1 MKRHFTEIE
10 KILIM
15 RLAGETD
22 AGSAEVQP
30 AGDSRTK
37 AMNCRRGG
45 SYTPAAPFVRRS
57 ADNSEPSD
65 AFKNLLPKASL
76 RVNRERHLSNSR

>member
-1 MKRHFTEIE
+1 MKRHLTDIE
-10 KILIM
+10 NPLII

-30 AGDSRTK
+30 ARDSQTK
-37 AMNCRRGG
+37 ATNCRRGG

-65 AFKNLLPKASL
+65 ALKNLLLKASL
-76 RVNRERHLSNSR
+76 RANRERRLSSSR